1 MSQCEKSRFSCL
13 EGIVILNITTLS
25 LETYILIL
33 S

>member
-1 MSQCEKSRFSCL
+1 MSQFEKSHFSCL
-13 EGIVILNITTLS
+13 EGIVILDITTLN